1 MTYDEAIKQVE
12 NIVRE
17 LEESE
22 AISVSEYRKRAEEAK
37 KLLDLCEAEL
47 RNMDR
52 DLHVNNA

>member
-17 LEESE
+17 LEGSD

-52 DLHVNNA
+52 ELHVNEA